1 MSLAADPA
9 ALAGAR
15 TVERDLR
22 FGERVL
28 VMRQLAL
35 MLRAGVP
42 LLEALGAVTVGVEA
56 ARGRRQ
62 FEAVA
67 AALRQG
73 ETFAAA
79 MATRAPGFPSYLQAM
94 LEVGQSSGRLGDVL
108 QQAADQMAYEDRLR
122 RDLINALIYPAFLAA
137 AGVAAIV
144 FILTQIAPRFA
155 AIIGDH
161 TDRLPLLS
169 RLILRAGGFLEQH
182 GWSTLIVIGLASGLA
197 ALAAN
202 RPATRVW
209 LYGFARR
216 MPAIGPVLRAR
227 EIAIWARLTSFAMSH
242 GVGLLPAT
250 ALALETA
257 PQGPFRASLTTV
269 EMDLRAGLTFDQS
282 LARGGQL
289 TPMDLGLLRAGQRS
303 GALGPMLAAL
313 ADSYDDRLRDGVK
326 RLTALVEPL
335 AIAGIAIV
343 VSIVAFALVT
353 TLSAVYDLAS

>member
-1 MSLAADPA
+1 MTLAESAAPA
-9 ALAGAR
+9 GVRLVDR
-15 TVERDLR
+15 ELR

-28 VMRQLAL
+28 LMRQLAL

-42 LLEALGAVTVGVEA
+42 LLEAVTAVTIGVEA
-56 ARGRRQ
+56 DRGRRQ
-62 FEAVA
+62 LEAVA

-73 ETFAAA
+73 QSFASA
-79 MATRAPGFPSYLQAM
+79 MAAEAPGFPRYLQAM

-122 RDLINALIYPAFLAA
+122 RDLLNALIYPGFLAA
-137 AGVAAIV
+137 AGAAAIV

-169 RLILRAGGFLEQH
+169 RAILWAGGFLERH
-182 GWSTLIVIGLASGLA
+182 SWSTLAATGVAVGLTVLA
-197 ALAAN
+197 AS
-202 RPATRVW
+202 RPAARIW
-209 LYGFARR
+209 LYELSRR
-216 MPAIGPVLRAR
+216 LPAVGPILRAR
-227 EIAIWARLTSFAMSH
+227 EIAIWARLASFAMSH
-242 GVGLLPAT
+242 GVGLLPASILAMDAAPAGPFRT
-250 ALALETA
+250 ALAL
-257 PQGPFRASLTTV
+257 V
-269 EMDLRAGLTFDQS
+269 EMDLRAGLTFDQA
-282 LARGGQL
+282 LAKGGQL

-303 GALGPMLAAL
+303 GALGPMLGAL

-335 AIAGIAIV
+335 AIGGIALMV
-343 VSIVAFALVT
+343 GIVAFALVT

>member
-1 MSLAADPA
+1 MRPDGDPPAATPAPAAD
-9 ALAGAR
+9 R
-15 TVERDLR
+15 ELR

-28 VMRQLAL
+28 LMRQMAL

-42 LLEALGAVTVGVEA
+42 LLEAVTAVTIGVEA
-56 ARGRRQ
+56 GRGRRQ
-62 FEAVA
+62 LKAVA
-67 AALRQG
+67 ASLRQG
-73 ETFAAA
+73 ASFSAA
-79 MATRAPGFPSYLQAM
+79 MAAEAPGFPRYLRAM

-122 RDLINALIYPAFLAA
+122 RDLLNALIYPAFLAA

-155 AIIGDH
+155 AIIGDQ
-161 TDRLPLLS
+161 TERLPWLS
-169 RLILRAGGFLEQH
+169 RAILAAGGYLERH
-182 GWSTLIVIGLASGLA
+182 GWSTLAASGAAVALMAMAASRPSVRERAYGLARRL
-197 ALAAN
+197 
-202 RPATRVW
+202 PAV
-209 LYGFARR
+209 
-216 MPAIGPVLRAR
+216 GPVLKAR
-227 EIAIWARLTSFAMSH
+227 EIAIWARLTSFAMAH

-250 ALALETA
+250 ILAMDAA
-257 PQGPFRASLTTV
+257 PAGPFRTSLGLV
-269 EMDLRAGLTFDQS
+269 EMDLRGGLTFDQA

-303 GALGPMLAAL
+303 GALGAMLAAL

-335 AIAGIAIV
+335 AIGGIAV
-343 VSIVAFALVT
+343 MVGVVAFALVT